1 MDKKK
6 ILVTMLETG
15 FGHKSPAM
23 AVEESLIALAGDQV
37 SVDVVD
43 FAQESGA
50 YRDDLAIKGSWDL
63 ALAFP
68 LSARIGYL
76 LVEMNGKN
84 KKYIDVLFREFVV
97 KGIDYIDRYKP
108 DIIFSTHPLTL
119 YVAVRAREVLGA
131 KFKVAAYVVD
141 PFDGYSWWANEGAD
155 ALLVASQE
163 SRDRLVAHGVRPEI
177 IHQFGF
183 PIKKAFFDLRPHDGE
198 SLKKLGLDP
207 DRLTLLISAGAQGI
221 GNIYFFAELLYL
233 TKTPVNLIVVAGKNK
248 TTKRRFDTLKRTI
261 PSRTGLVSLG
271 YVTNMNE
278 LMSISDAIVG
288 KAGASTAMEAFFMG
302 KPFIFTEWATYND
315 RYIIQF
321 AKKYKIGWYA
331 PYPLVFSNLI
341 KRLIE
346 GDELQAYTKNLERL
360 AMEPG
365 TDDVARYLL
374 GMLGVEPTQWPAE
387 AAATADTAAVA
398 DVPAGEAAPQAPAGS
413 EATSQT
419 EPPETARS

>member
-1 MDKKK
+1 MNKKK

-15 FGHKSPAM
+15 FGHKSPAL
-23 AVEESLIALAGDQV
+23 AVKESLMTMAGDRL

-43 FAQESGA
+43 FAKESGA
-50 YRDDLAIKGSWDL
+50 YRDDLAIKGSWDI

-97 KGIDYIDRYKP
+97 KGIDYIDSYKP
-108 DIIFSTHPLTL
+108 DMIFCTHPLTL

-131 KFKVAAYVVD
+131 KFKVMAYVVD

-155 ALLVASQE
+155 ALLVASEE
-163 SRDRLVAHGVRPEI
+163 SRDRLIAHGVRPEI

-183 PIKKAFFDLRPHDGE
+183 PIKKAFFDIRPNDGE
-198 SLKKLGLDP
+198 LLRKYGLDP
-207 DRLTLLISAGAQGI
+207 SRLTLLISAGAQGI
-221 GNIYFFAELLYL
+221 GKIYFFAELLYL

-248 TTKRRFDTLKRTI
+248 TTKRRFDTLKRMI
-261 PSRTGLVSLG
+261 PSPTGLVSLG

-278 LMSISDAIVG
+278 LMSISDAVVG

-331 PYPLVFSNLI
+331 PYPLVFSNLM
-341 KRLIE
+341 KRLVE
-346 GDELQAYTKNLERL
+346 SDELRTYTRNLERL

-365 TDDVARYLL
+365 TDDVAGYLL
-374 GMLGVEPTQWPAE
+374 GALD
-387 AAATADTAAVA
+387 AA
-398 DVPAGEAAPQAPAGS
+398 QAPAGS

>member
-1 MDKKK
+1 MDKRK

-23 AVEESLIALAGDQV
+23 AVEESLESFAGDQV

-43 FAQESGA
+43 FAKESGA
-50 YRDDLAIKGSWDL
+50 YRDDLAIKGSWDI

-76 LVEMNGKN
+76 LVEMSGKN
-84 KKYIDVLFREFVV
+84 KKYIDVLFREFVI
-97 KGIDYIDRYKP
+97 KGIDYIEHYKP
-108 DIIFSTHPLTL
+108 DMIFCTHPLTL
-119 YVAVRAREVLGA
+119 YIAVKARETLGMN
-131 KFKVAAYVVD
+131 FKVAAYVVD

-163 SRDRLVAHGVRPEI
+163 SRDRLIAHGVRPEI

-183 PIKKAFFDLRPHDGE
+183 PIKKAFFDIRPHSE
-198 SLKKLGLDP
+198 EPLRKLGLDP
-207 DRLTLLISAGAQGI
+207 GRLTLLISAGAQGI

-233 TKTPVNLIVVAGKNK
+233 TQTPVNLIVVAGNNK
-248 TTKRRFDTLKRTI
+248 STKRRFDTLKRTI
-261 PSRTGLVSLG
+261 SSRTGLASLG

-278 LMSISDAIVG
+278 LMSVSDAIVG
-288 KAGASTAMEAFFMG
+288 KAGASTAMEAIFMG

-331 PYPLVFSNLI
+331 PYPFVFSNLI
-341 KRLIE
+341 KRLME
-346 GDELQAYTKNLERL
+346 GDELQVYTQNLERL

-374 GMLGVEPTQWPAE
+374 GMIGIEPDSFSDPAKVRQE
-387 AAATADTAAVA
+387 PV
-398 DVPAGEAAPQAPAGS
+398 GS

-419 EPPETARS
+419 EPPDTARS

>member
-1 MDKKK
+1 MDKRK

-23 AVEESLIALAGDQV
+23 AVEESLETFAGDQV

-43 FAQESGA
+43 FAKESGA
-50 YRDDLAIKGSWDL
+50 YRDDLAIKGSWDI

-76 LVEMNGKN
+76 LVEMSGKN
-84 KKYIDVLFREFVV
+84 KKYIDVLFREFVI
-97 KGIDYIDRYKP
+97 KGIDYIEHYKP
-108 DIIFSTHPLTL
+108 DMIFCTHPLTL
-119 YVAVRAREVLGA
+119 YIAVKARETLGMS
-131 KFKVAAYVVD
+131 FKVAAYVVD

-163 SRDRLVAHGVRPEI
+163 SRDRLIAHGVRPEI

-183 PIKKAFFDLRPHDGE
+183 PIKKAFFDIRPHSGE
-198 SLKKLGLDP
+198 PLRKLGLDP

-233 TKTPVNLIVVAGKNK
+233 TQTPINLIVVAGKNK
-248 TTKRRFDTLKRTI
+248 STKRRFDTLKRNV
-261 PSRTGLVSLG
+261 PSRTGLASLG

-278 LMSISDAIVG
+278 LMSVSDAIVG
-288 KAGASTAMEAFFMG
+288 KAGASTAMEAIFMG

-331 PYPLVFSNLI
+331 PYPFVFSNLI
-341 KRLIE
+341 KRLME
-346 GDELQAYTKNLERL
+346 GDELQVYTQNLERL

-374 GMLGVEPTQWPAE
+374 GMIGIVPDASADPAK
-387 AAATADTAAVA
+387 V
-398 DVPAGEAAPQAPAGS
+398 PQAPGGS

-419 EPPETARS
+419 EPPDTARS

>member
-1 MDKKK
+1 MNKKK

-23 AVEESLIALAGDQV
+23 AVEESLKAMADDQV
-37 SVDVVD
+37 NVDVVD
-43 FAQESGA
+43 FAKESGA
-50 YRDDLAIKGSWDL
+50 YRDDLAIKGSWDIG
-63 ALAFP
+63 LAFP

-76 LVEMNGKN
+76 LVEMSGKN
-84 KKYIDVLFREFVV
+84 KKYIDVLFREFVI
-97 KGIDYIDRYKP
+97 KGIDYIEHYDP
-108 DIIFSTHPLTL
+108 DMIFATHPLTL
-119 YVAVRAREVLGA
+119 YVAVKARETLGMS
-131 KFKVAAYVVD
+131 FKVVAYVVD

-163 SRDRLVAHGVRPEI
+163 SRDRLIAHGVRPEI
-177 IHQFGF
+177 IHLFGF
-183 PIKKAFFDLRPHDGE
+183 PIKKAFFDIRPHSDE
-198 SLKKLGLDP
+198 PLKKLGLDSH
-207 DRLTLLISAGAQGI
+207 RLTLLISAGAQGI

-233 TKTPVNLIVVAGKNK
+233 TKTPVNLIVVAGNNK

-278 LMSISDAIVG
+278 LMSVSDVVVG
-288 KAGASTAMEAFFMG
+288 KAGASTAMEAIFMG

-331 PYPLVFSNLI
+331 PYPLVFSNLV
-341 KRLIE
+341 KRLME
-346 GDELQAYTKNLERL
+346 SDELATYTKNLEHL

-374 GMLGVEPTQWPAE
+374 GMLGVEPSQG
-387 AAATADTAAVA
+387 AAS
-398 DVPAGEAAPQAPAGS
+398 APQTPIGS

-419 EPPETARS
+419 VPPDTARS